1 MYKDITFEEIRNNK
15 EIATYISMADQSLAS
30 MGYTDHSFGH
40 VLKCAKVVKD
50 ILTTF
55 GYSLREINLGQI
67 AA

>member
-40 VLKCAKVVKD
+40 VLK
-50 ILTTF
+50 L
-55 GYSLREINLGQI
+55 
-67 AA
+67 